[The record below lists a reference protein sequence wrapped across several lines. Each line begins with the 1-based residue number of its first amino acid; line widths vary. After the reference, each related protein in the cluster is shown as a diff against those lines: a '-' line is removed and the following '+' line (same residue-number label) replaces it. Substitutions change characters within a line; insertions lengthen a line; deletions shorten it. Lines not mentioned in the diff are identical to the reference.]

1 MFSFLTGLNPKVYF
15 ISGVLLALVGIGFYI
30 NHLQS
35 ELLDRE
41 TKLEATSSKLKES
54 NENNTKII
62 EAYEEALSI
71 QLAKAEQKAIA
82 QEQKIE
88 VIKTTSKLKEAVIK
102 RGEIKQDEKSNFTIV
117 TF

>member
-71 QLAKAEQKAIA
+71 QLAKAEQKAIT
-82 QEQKIE
+82 QEQKEVVVTKYKTLTKTIE
-88 VIKTTSKLKEAVIK
+88 K

-117 TF
+117 SF